1 MANKVRTTKPLGKP
15 GETRE
20 AVQRMFDNDLDPRTI
35 AQGLGI
41 SVSAVHYHL
50 RSLKAAGEDVPAIV
64 VSDEGAA

>member
-1 MANKVRTTKPLGKP
+1 MPKVARSPKPVGKR

-20 AVQRMFDNDLDPRTI
+20 SVRRMSANHLDPRTI

-50 RSLKAAGEDVPAIV
+50 KRIEADSVPA
-64 VSDEGAA
+64 DEGAA